1 MYELIFI
8 TDPLTEKI
16 DAESMAKVRN
26 FITGLGGY
34 VKKENVW
41 EKRKL
46 AYSIKKHLSGFYV
59 VFEFEMEAERID
71 ELQKRLKLDEDILRF
86 LIINKEGI
94 KGERPRV
101 RPLKPK
107 AAAPTRPLEAKG
119 EKVKIEELDKK
130 LEEILKE

>member
-16 DAESMAKVRN
+16 DAEAPAKVRR
-26 FITGLGGY
+26 FINELGGQIR
-34 VKKENVW
+34 KEDIW

-46 AYSIKKHLSGFYV
+46 AYPIKKHLFGFYV
-59 VFEFEMEAERID
+59 IFEFEMEAEKLD
-71 ELQKRLKLDEDILRF
+71 ELQKQLRLNDDVLRF

-94 KGERPRV
+94 KEERPKI
-101 RPLKPK
+101 RPLKFK
-107 AAAPTRPLEAKG
+107 TAAPVRPPEAKG